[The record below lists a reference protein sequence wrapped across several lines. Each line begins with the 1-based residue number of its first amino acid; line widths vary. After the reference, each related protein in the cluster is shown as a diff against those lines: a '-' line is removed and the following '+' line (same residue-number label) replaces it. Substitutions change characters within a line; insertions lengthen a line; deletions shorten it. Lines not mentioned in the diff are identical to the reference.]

1 VPNLIGLLRDYV
13 RLTTRTLSVIALVL
27 ASTIIVAGLAVW
39 TWLDFSDAE
48 SDAEAIVLATSLSM
62 DDLTRASFQAVDG
75 VLESLVARIEE
86 KGIHHLGSEAEREYL
101 NRVVRRLPKTGAIFV
116 VNNAGEVVSAVPSL
130 RSSINVSDREWFK
143 SLKDGNA
150 EPHIGRIAKEQGKHD
165 DLFFPLARA
174 IRGADG
180 AFIGAVQVGIGVPYF
195 AHLFRSLDIAFSSL
209 HVRSDAKLGVYRTKD
224 GALVAKFPITEALLN
239 DTVATSPY
247 FSLLANTEGESW
259 TGWTRVSGEE
269 QLVSARRL
277 NGWPLIVSVSLP
289 ESEVYSVAWS
299 RLLGRAAAAAL
310 TITALSMLTL
320 LAARQARREAALMG
334 ELEHRV
340 KNTLA
345 VVATVIER
353 ARENTQSIDEF
364 ATSLRGRIQSMAS
377 TQTLLSQSRWRG
389 VSLADLIRAEL
400 SPYATSTNTSV
411 EGPAV
416 YLTPTASHAVAMVIH
431 ELVTNAAK
439 YGALSQPGGRVS
451 VQWTLTTDHTRA
463 ARLTIEWDETG
474 GPRVSPP
481 TRLGYGS
488 SVIRDL
494 LPYGLRGRVD
504 LVFEVDGV
512 RCTIEI
518 PATGE
523 NVGLATD
530 VSGQR
535 SL

>member
-1 VPNLIGLLRDYV
+1 LIGSLRNH
-13 RLTTRTLSVIALVL
+13 LQLPTQTLSVTALVL
-27 ASTIIVAGLAVW
+27 ASSIIVSGLAVW
-39 TWLDFSDAE
+39 TWLDFSDVA
-48 SDAEAIVLATSLSM
+48 SDADTIVSTTSLAM

-75 VLESLVARIEE
+75 VLESVVARVEE
-86 KGIHHLGSEAEREYL
+86 KGTQHLGSEAERNYL
-101 NRVVRRLPKTGAIFV
+101 SRVARRLPNTGAIFV
-116 VNNAGEVVSAVPSL
+116 VNNAGDVVASVPAL
-130 RSSINVSDREWFK
+130 RSSINVSDREWFMN
-143 SLKDGNA
+143 LKDGKA
-150 EPHIGRIAKEQGKHD
+150 EPHIGRIVEGQTEH

-180 AFIGAVQVGIGVPYF
+180 AFVGAAQVGVGVSYF
-195 AHLFRSLDIAFSSL
+195 AHLFHSLDVGFSSL

-224 GALVAKFPITEALLN
+224 GGLVARFPITEALL
-239 DTVATSPY
+239 DETVATAPY

-259 TGWTRVSGEE
+259 TGWTRVGGEE
-269 QLVSARRL
+269 HLVSARRL

-289 ESEVYSVAWS
+289 EREVYSVAWS
-299 RLLGRAAAAAL
+299 RLLWGSVVGAV
-310 TITALSMLTL
+310 TIAALSMLTM
-320 LAARQARREAALMG
+320 LAVRQARREAALMG

-364 ATSLRGRIQSMAS
+364 AASLRGRVQSMAS

-389 VSLADLIRAEL
+389 VGLADLIRAEL

-439 YGALSQPGGRVS
+439 YGALSHAGGRVF
-451 VQWTLTTDHTRA
+451 VQWTLTTKHTRT
-463 ARLTIEWDETG
+463 ARLRIEWKETG

-494 LPYGLRGRVD
+494 LHYGLDGRVD
-504 LVFEVDGV
+504 LVFEAAGV

-523 NVGLATD
+523 NVGSATD
-530 VSGQR
+530 AP
-535 SL
+535 

>member
-1 VPNLIGLLRDYV
+1 MVPACSLLSWSLLIRGL
-13 RLTTRTLSVIALVL
+13 I
-27 ASTIIVAGLAVW
+27 
-39 TWLDFSDAE
+39 
-48 SDAEAIVLATSLSM
+48 
-62 DDLTRASFQAVDG
+62 
-75 VLESLVARIEE
+75 
-86 KGIHHLGSEAEREYL
+86 
-101 NRVVRRLPKTGAIFV
+101 
-116 VNNAGEVVSAVPSL
+116 
-130 RSSINVSDREWFK
+130 
-143 SLKDGNA
+143 
-150 EPHIGRIAKEQGKHD
+150 
-165 DLFFPLARA
+165 LARRQA
-174 IRGADG
+174 ET
-180 AFIGAVQVGIGVPYF
+180 P
-195 AHLFRSLDIAFSSL
+195 LN
-209 HVRSDAKLGVYRTKD
+209 
-224 GALVAKFPITEALLN
+224 ALCKNPGPPL
-239 DTVATSPY
+239 
-247 FSLLANTEGESW
+247 W
-259 TGWTRVSGEE
+259 TGWIRIGGEE
-269 QLVSARRL
+269 HLVSARRL

-289 ESEVYSVAWS
+289 EREVYSGAWS
-299 RLLGRAAAAAL
+299 RLLWSAAVAAVA
-310 TITALSMLTL
+310 IAALSMLTAF
-320 LAARQARREAALMG
+320 AARQARREAALMG

-364 ATSLRGRIQSMAS
+364 AASLRGRIQSMAS

-451 VQWTLTTDHTRA
+451 VQWTLTTEHTRA
-463 ARLTIEWDETG
+463 ARLRIEWKETG

-494 LPYGLRGRVD
+494 LAYGLGGRVD
-504 LVFEVDGV
+504 LLFEADGV

-523 NVGLATD
+523 NVGSATD
-530 VSGQR
+530 AP
-535 SL
+535 